1 MTSPQEP
8 QDGVGLKCLTFSRRL
23 GEDMG
28 EVQIQESSSLDSMTE
43 SMGLANNRT
52 RVLLLGSRDERVEL
66 REHGATVELA
76 DTAISVFYRPR
87 VEREDIAAAGLD
99 HAVASFQFLDISMG
113 DLGRWLQPLIAQGWV
128 RKEISIVSAST
139 ASFPDED
146 WVCFH
151 HPVIPAP
158 ERLPLAGSPGTIE
171 RRAYLSL
178 AGAPTKQ
185 ATAPTPAAPAPA
197 PTPTPKPVEEAEVGE
212 AEEAEVEDTEE
223 PEAEAEPEVIAITND
238 EPLPVISKKEE
249 SPLEAELRQTISLLV
264 AGGLDVADVMEHEQ
278 FIEVSERANAAGID
292 VWGMVVKLSD

>member
-1 MTSPQEP
+1 MSSLQEP
-8 QDGVGLKCLTFSRRL
+8 QDGVGLKCRTFSRRL
-23 GEDMG
+23 GEGMG
-28 EVQIQESSSLDSMTE
+28 EVQIQESSSLDSVTE

-76 DTAISVFYRPR
+76 DTAISIFYRPR

-158 ERLPLAGSPGTIE
+158 DRLPLAGSPGTIE

-178 AGAPTKQ
+178 AGAATKQ
-185 ATAPTPAAPAPA
+185 ATTRTPAAPAPA
-197 PTPTPKPVEEAEVGE
+197 PTPTPKPVEEAEV
-212 AEEAEVEDTEE
+212 EETEEE

-238 EPLPVISKKEE
+238 EPLPVIARKEE

>member
-8 QDGVGLKCLTFSRRL
+8 QDGVGLKCRTFSRRL
-23 GEDMG
+23 GEGMG
-28 EVQIQESSSLDSMTE
+28 EVQIQESSSLDSVTE

-52 RVLLLGSRDERVEL
+52 RIFLLGSRDERVEL
-66 REHGATVELA
+66 REHGATVELS
-76 DTAISVFYRPR
+76 DTAISIFYRPR

-139 ASFPDED
+139 ASFPDEE

-178 AGAPTKQ
+178 AGAATKQ
-185 ATAPTPAAPAPA
+185 TTAPTPTAPAPA
-197 PTPTPKPVEEAEVGE
+197 PTPTPEPVEEAEVD
-212 AEEAEVEDTEE
+212 EEAEVEEAEEE
-223 PEAEAEPEVIAITND
+223 PEAEPEVIAITND